1 MTDAITTRLRAARIA
16 EVGDVV
22 VGHALRFLPRGNAA
36 EAGARVV
43 GDDDFIAAESG
54 TSRVNVLLISCSY
67 NQSAYRMRDSTPRN
81 GKPSVTTGRKA
92 TGPRRPEG
100 LTDSGAI
107 ERRCTA
113 VVNSIHTNI
122 GAMTGL
128 RQLSS
133 TRDDLDDNLSK
144 IATGNKINSP
154 KDDAA
159 TLAIAQQL
167 LAEFHGTEA
176 VRDGLDRASATVDVA
191 LAAGREIS
199 DTLIEMKNL
208 AVQANQEGLDQSSRN
223 ALNAAF
229 NELKAQVA
237 TINESAAFAGVN
249 LIEAGAA
256 DQQVL
261 SSEAGA
267 RIAVAAQ
274 DLSSA
279 GLGLDGLSLDSL
291 GNAAT
296 SFGALDAAITEASA
310 KLANLG
316 SSGQRLDNHNTLIG
330 RQNDTLRAGIGN
342 LIDANLA
349 DESARL
355 QANQVKEAL
364 SVVALGIANAAP
376 GRILALFSQGG

>member
-1 MTDAITTRLRAARIA
+1 M
-16 EVGDVV
+16 
-22 VGHALRFLPRGNAA
+22 
-36 EAGARVV
+36 
-43 GDDDFIAAESG
+43 
-54 TSRVNVLLISCSY
+54 
-67 NQSAYRMRDSTPRN
+67 
-81 GKPSVTTGRKA
+81 
-92 TGPRRPEG
+92 
-100 LTDSGAI
+100 
-107 ERRCTA
+107 
-113 VVNSIHTNI
+113 VNSIHTNI

-133 TRDDLDDNLSK
+133 TRDDLDDNQSK

-167 LAEFHGTEA
+167 LADFSGTEA

-208 AVQANQEGLDQSSRN
+208 AVQANQEGLDQSSRD